1 MGSQKNKIQEDAF
14 RAQYDSKIGRK
25 LRTKKEGEPM
35 IGRGTANDE
44 FINYMQGKTPGRFR
58 DLPSITA
65 MRNRANERKAQMTSR
80 ETPEQYARRQR
91 KARGY

>member
-1 MGSQKNKIQEDAF
+1 MGSQKNKLKEDAF
-14 RAQYDSKIGRK
+14 SAKYDSQIGRK

-35 IGRGTANDE
+35 VGRVTANDE
-44 FINYMQGKTPGRFR
+44 FIDYMQGKTPGRFR